1 MLQRTDNCR
10 KKNGLYCVPNKTI
23 NFIEKTTKKRQQHT
37 TQSTDQIKFIRIN
50 FKILRIK
57 ASADPMVG
65 VSFQMAGDILK
76 CSD

>member
-1 MLQRTDNCR
+1 MLQRTDNRR

-23 NFIEKTTKKRQQHT
+23 NFTEKTTKKNGNN